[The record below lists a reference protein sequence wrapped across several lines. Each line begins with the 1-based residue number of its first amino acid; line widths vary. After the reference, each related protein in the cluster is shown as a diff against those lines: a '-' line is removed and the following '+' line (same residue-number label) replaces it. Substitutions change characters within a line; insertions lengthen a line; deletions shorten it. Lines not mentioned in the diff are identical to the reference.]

1 MYSIILFDVRL
12 VFFVLFLV
20 SSGSTSMG
28 GVGDVYFCEEIQNIL
43 VDRDSGRKVP
53 NNKFEFKI
61 SERVIEV
68 EQGDAAFSNKKYFI
82 EFMGNYN
89 GDDFISA
96 YDISTKFVLKNE
108 KLLLITSISYSGEG
122 FVNVIAEC
130 TKIVEAL

>member
-1 MYSIILFDVRL
+1 
-12 VFFVLFLV
+12 
-20 SSGSTSMG
+20 MG
-28 GVGDVYFCEEIQNIL
+28 GVGDVYFCEETQNIL

-68 EQGDAAFSNKKYFI
+68 EQGDSAFSNKKFFI
-82 EFMGNYN
+82 EYMGNYN

-108 KLLLITSISYSGEG
+108 KSLLVKTFRLALKLLHNKCLQPQQNDHFHSLILE
-122 FVNVIAEC
+122 
-130 TKIVEAL
+130 

>member
-1 MYSIILFDVRL
+1 MRFIFI
-12 VFFVLFLV
+12 VLFLV
-20 SSGSTSMG
+20 SFGAASMG
-28 GVGDVYFCEEIQNIL
+28 GVGDVYFCEETQNIL

-68 EQGDAAFSNKKYFI
+68 EQGDSAFSNKKFFI
-82 EFMGNYN
+82 EMCNYN
-89 GDDFISA
+89 CDDFISA

>member
-1 MYSIILFDVRL
+1 MRSIFI
-12 VFFVLFLV
+12 VLFLV
-20 SSGSTSMG
+20 SFGAVSMG
-28 GVGDVYFCEEIQNIL
+28 GVGDVYFCEETQNIL

-61 SERVIEV
+61 TERVIEV
-68 EQGDAAFSNKKYFI
+68 EQGDSAFSNKKYFI
-82 EFMGNYN
+82 EYMGKYN

-108 KLLLITSISYSGEG
+108 KLLLISSISYSGEG

-130 TKIVEAL
+130 TKITKAL

>member
-1 MYSIILFDVRL
+1 MRFIFI
-12 VFFVLFLV
+12 VLFLISFV
-20 SSGSTSMG
+20 SVSMG

-68 EQGDAAFSNKKYFI
+68 EQGDSAFSNKKYFI
-82 EFMGNYN
+82 EYMGNYD

-96 YDISTKFVLKNE
+96 YDVSTKFVLKNE